1 MFYGM
6 LLAPSGALYI
16 SMRHYR
22 HLIKFHLAY
31 ATLEEQPLRIASN
44 TIKSMEVKG
53 AHTIIK

>member
-1 MFYGM
+1 M

-22 HLIKFHLAY
+22 HFIKFHLAH
-31 ATLEEQPLRIASN
+31 ATVGEQSLRIAYTS
-44 TIKSMEVKG
+44 IESMEVKG